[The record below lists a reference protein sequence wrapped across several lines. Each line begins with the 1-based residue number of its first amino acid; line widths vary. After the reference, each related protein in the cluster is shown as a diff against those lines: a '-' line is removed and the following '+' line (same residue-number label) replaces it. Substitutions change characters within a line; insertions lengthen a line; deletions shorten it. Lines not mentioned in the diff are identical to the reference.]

1 MSRRRLLVPLLVALG
16 VVIWLIFGTKL
27 PKDQTLHVVLG
38 DNAPRVEEVHVRYAP
53 VATPEAWDREVELRF
68 AAGTAPRIVTHTFR
82 AADGDY
88 HVEIEVV
95 SREKKSGATETPETR
110 VRVDRKIRL
119 EGGSVSIDVS
129 QAR

>member
-16 VVIWLIFGTKL
+16 VAIWLVFGSKI
-27 PKDQTLHVVLG
+27 PKAQTVHVVLG
-38 DNAPRVEEVHVRYAP
+38 DAAPRVEEVRVKYAP
-53 VATPEAWDREVELRF
+53 LATPEAWDREVELRF
-68 AAGTAPRIVTHTFR
+68 AAGTAPRVATHTFR

-95 SREKKSGATETPETR
+95 SRDESGSADNPETR